1 MVFVMSQFHNA
12 LYLGD
17 VQEQIKILEN
27 ADHLPLAY
35 VTAKTHGLNDIA
47 ERLVAELKD
56 NVPALTSET
65 PKDIMARSSVF
76 VAPTPGMPVSQIWVQ
91 KSSVGAEHAAAVN
104 FDTAV
109 RLLKRQLGLK
119 NFTQLKPLSIDL
131 HRGSHSY
138 LRVFSS
144 SLVI

>member
-1 MVFVMSQFHNA
+1 
-12 LYLGD
+12 
-17 VQEQIKILEN
+17 
-27 ADHLPLAY
+27 
-35 VTAKTHGLNDIA
+35 
-47 ERLVAELKD
+47 
-56 NVPALTSET
+56 
-65 PKDIMARSSVF
+65 
-76 VAPTPGMPVSQIWVQ
+76 MPVSQIWVQ